1 MPDRATEYD
10 LLLQATLA
18 MSAQHEPAQLARVF
32 IQFAAHALAAKSA
45 LLYDVVPAQPA
56 GFCLRPCQ
64 GLALDRTC
72 GTEREGSAFH
82 AIAAQMLARGD
93 KRSHIASPKST
104 KVTRLF
110 LLIETHAKLQ
120 QWLAIGDVTLPE
132 YVQLATDIAAVYR
145 QCYGLLEE
153 NCADTLTGLYN
164 RKPFVARMHEI
175 IQRQSNDDALFGQTN
190 ECLLGVIDIDRFKH
204 INDAFGHV
212 IGDEVLLLFSR
223 LLRDSF
229 RSSDLV
235 FRFGGEEFVVLL
247 PNTTLG
253 VGAAVFERCREKIAA
268 HVFPQVGQVTASI
281 GFSIVHPGKLPMTFV
296 DEADRA
302 LYRAKQQGRNR
313 VCSFMELAPVVQTSS
328 VELF

>member
-1 MPDRATEYD
+1 MLPKSSEYD

-18 MSAQHEPAQLARVF
+18 MSAQHEPAQLARTFV
-32 IQFAAHALAAKSA
+32 QLAAHALAAKGA
-45 LLYDVVPAQPA
+45 MLYDVVPGNAG
-56 GFCLRPCQ
+56 GFCLRPSQ
-64 GLALDRTC
+64 GLALDRGF
-72 GTEREGSAFH
+72 GTERTGSPHH
-82 AIAAQMLARGD
+82 AIAEQMLSRRD
-93 KRSHIASPKST
+93 SRCHIASPKST
-104 KVTRLF
+104 KVTQLF
-110 LLIETHAKLQ
+110 LLIEPHAKLQ
-120 QWLAIGDVTLPE
+120 QWLAISDVTLPE
-132 YVQLATDIAAVYR
+132 YAQLACDIAAVYR

-175 IQRQSNDDALFGQTN
+175 LQRQSEDDAQFGQSN

-212 IGDEVLLLFSR
+212 VGDEVLLLFSR

-229 RSSDLV
+229 RASDLV

-247 PNTTLG
+247 PNTTFG
-253 VGAAVFERCREKIAA
+253 VGAAVFERCREQIASYL
-268 HVFPQVGQVTASI
+268 FPQVEHVTASI
-281 GFSIVHPGKLPMTFV
+281 GFTVVYPGKLPMTFV

-302 LYRAKQQGRNR
+302 LYRAKQLGRNR
-313 VCSFMELAPVVQTSS
+313 VCSFLELEPVAQASS